1 MELATLFLVKPHT
14 TPKIPS
20 NLINISNNIN
30 KYIEIQWK
38 QYVPPVMKYCKIA
51 NNGVQPIMV
60 DNAVTINNIKKVQ
73 IVTYHEI
80 LY

>member
-1 MELATLFLVKPHT
+1 
-14 TPKIPS
+14 
-20 NLINISNNIN
+20 
-30 KYIEIQWK
+30 
-38 QYVPPVMKYCKIA
+38 MKYCKIA

-80 LY
+80 LYKKKVFYAKREKMAFWGVYCTIVTPGYPRATTVRDL